1 MTEKEKVKN
10 GWIKEDILVYYKDGV
25 ALTAEHGRDITC

>member
-1 MTEKEKVKN
+1 MKKKNEKN

-25 ALTAEHGRDITC
+25 ALTAEHGRDLI